1 MEMVGWNDAQPV
13 ALQELAERLKPL
25 YVRLAEH
32 KLYRTFRSIE
42 DLRLFMEAHVF
53 AVWDFMSLLKTLQ
66 RGLTCVEVPWV
77 PSTFPVSRRLINEI
91 VLGEESDLYAGRPAS
106 HFEIYLS
113 AMRLCGASTAAIDG
127 FISGVRRGVAVEELL
142 DGIPAAAREF
152 VRTTFGCIATG
163 KLHAVAAAF
172 TFGREDL
179 IPDMFR
185 SFIRDQNEAMS
196 GRLEML
202 RWYMERHIEVDGDEH
217 GPMALRMIAELC
229 GSDEVRWTE
238 AGEAAE
244 EALLARIAL
253 WDGIVVGIET
263 GRLVGVR

>member
-1 MEMVGWNDAQPV
+1 MP
-13 ALQELAERLKPL
+13 
-25 YVRLAEH
+25 
-32 KLYRTFRSIE
+32 
-42 DLRLFMEAHVF
+42 
-53 AVWDFMSLLKTLQ
+53 
-66 RGLTCVEVPWV
+66 EVP
-77 PSTFPVSRRLINEI
+77 
-91 VLGEESDLYAGRPAS
+91 
-106 HFEIYLS
+106 
-113 AMRLCGASTAAIDG
+113 
-127 FISGVRRGVAVEELL
+127 
-142 DGIPAAAREF
+142 REF

-229 GSDEVRWTE
+229 GSDEVKWAE
-238 AGEAAE
+238 AGRRRKRRCWRGFRFGMG
-244 EALLARIAL
+244 LLLGLR
-253 WDGIVVGIET
+253 VGGWWER
-263 GRLVGVR
+263 GR